1 LGPFRALRHRN
12 FRVFFLGQLTS
23 LTGTWMQNVAQSW
36 LVYRLTHSE
45 LLLGTAG
52 FLAHLPTLA
61 LGTVGGVVADRYNR
75 RKIVLLTQ
83 TLFLLQSATLAALTL
98 AGLVTTA
105 HVLALAL
112 FGGLVD
118 AFDRPARQ
126 AMLVNL
132 AAKDDLLSAI
142 SLNSLMF
149 NAARVL
155 GPSIGGIAVA
165 ALGEG
170 VCFTINSIS
179 FLAVLASLLALRLP
193 PEPRPPTLAD
203 PLRHLIDGFRYAW
216 RTRDAAALLGLN
228 AVVNLAVAPVWVLL
242 PVFSD
247 STFHRGAAGVGLL
260 TASMGAG
267 AVIGM
272 IGLASRGHQR
282 GLLGVIF
289 ASGLTLAFAQAI
301 FAASTVFALS
311 AAAMALIGFGVMRM
325 NGAINTELQTHVP
338 EEMRGRMM
346 GLFATANVGVIPIG
360 SLGGGA
366 LAQAFGAP
374 TVVAGGALICAI
386 AAVAFHLTR
395 RP

>member
-1 LGPFRALRHRN
+1 
-12 FRVFFLGQLTS
+12 
-23 LTGTWMQNVAQSW
+23 MQNVAQSW

-75 RKIVLLTQ
+75 RQIVLLTQ
-83 TLFLLQSATLAALTL
+83 SLFLLQSATLAALTL
-98 AGLVTTA
+98 AGKVTTT
-105 HVLALAL
+105 HVLTLAL

-126 AMLVNL
+126 AMLVSL
-132 AAKDDLLSAI
+132 ATKDDLLSAV

-155 GPSIGGIAVA
+155 GPSIGGITVA
-165 ALGEG
+165 AFGEG
-170 VCFTINSIS
+170 VCFTINSVS

-193 PEPRPPTLAD
+193 PETRPAKLSH
-203 PLRHLIDGFRYAW
+203 PLRHLIEGFRYAW
-216 RTRDAAALLGLN
+216 RTRDAAALLSLN

-247 STFHRGAAGVGLL
+247 SIFHRGAAGVGLL

-272 IGLASRGHQR
+272 IGLAARGHQR
-282 GLLGVIF
+282 GLPGVIV
-289 ASGLTLAFAQAI
+289 AGGLTLAFAQAV

-311 AAAMALIGFGVMRM
+311 AAAMAAIGYGVMRM
-325 NGAINTELQTHVP
+325 NGAINTELQTNVP

-346 GLFATANVGVIPIG
+346 GLFATANVGVIPLG

-366 LAQAFGAP
+366 LAHAFGAP
-374 TVVAGGALICAI
+374 AVVAGGALLCA
-386 AAVAFHLTR
+386 AAALSFYWTR
-395 RP
+395 RS